1 MVSFTLTPTNF
12 GFGGES
18 RMFSAQD
25 PNNLGATSYT
35 LIHFLVDC
43 SSSVFP
49 FKDSLKAAVAAAIL
63 GAGRSPEAANMMLRF
78 TTFADNVREVF
89 GFKELGDVVD
99 KDYNNAINPNGCTS
113 LNDAIVDACAVT
125 QAYAKTLV
133 EKGFTTNCVFFV
145 LTDGEENVSKTTVS
159 DVQKALGS
167 LKDAKINQEVRV
179 VESVQSVLIGVNV
192 DPSTGT
198 SNGLDNYKNT
208 AGLDHYIPAGDAS
221 PANLAKIAKFV
232 RSQSISQ
239 SRALG
244 TGKPSQLLSF

>member
-1 MVSFTLTPTNF
+1 
-12 GFGGES
+12 
-18 RMFSAQD
+18 
-25 PNNLGATSYT
+25 
-35 LIHFLVDC
+35 
-43 SSSVFP
+43 
-49 FKDSLKAAVAAAIL
+49 
-63 GAGRSPEAANMMLRF
+63 
-78 TTFADNVREVF
+78 VF

-125 QAYAKTLV
+125 QAYAKTLT

-159 DVQKALGS
+159 DVQTALES

-198 SNGLDNYKNT
+198 SNGLDNYKST

-244 TGKPSQLLSF
+244 TGKPSQLLTF